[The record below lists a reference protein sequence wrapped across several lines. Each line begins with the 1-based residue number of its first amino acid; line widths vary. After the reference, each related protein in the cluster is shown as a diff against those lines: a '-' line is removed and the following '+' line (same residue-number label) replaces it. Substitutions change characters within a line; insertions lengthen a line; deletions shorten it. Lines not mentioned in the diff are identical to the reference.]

1 MLKRRA
7 MSFQNTMKALS
18 DSTRREILNLLKTK
32 TKTLTAGEIGKHFDI
47 TGASISHHL
56 SILKNANLVIDDKR
70 GKYIYY
76 EINTTV
82 IDEIFVWFKELR
94 NEKNE

>member
-1 MLKRRA
+1 M
-7 MSFQNTMKALS
+7 
-18 DSTRREILNLLKTK
+18 
-32 TKTLTAGEIGKHFDI
+32 TAGEIGQHFQI

-56 SILKNANLVIDDKR
+56 SILKDASLVIDDKR

-82 IDEIFVWFKELR
+82 IDEILVWIQTLKGDDH
-94 NEKNE
+94 EKQ